1 MTIEQGNMRA
11 WSSREVW
18 PGEGKNSASKTLQY
32 LVGEEKA
39 AKEQELPVIPQN
51 PRVQGR
57 SVSKRREGSGH
68 CCMM

>member
-1 MTIEQGNMRA
+1 MTLEQGNMRA

-18 PGEGKNSASKTLQY
+18 PAEGKNSASKTLQC
-32 LVGEEKA
+32 LADEKEA
-39 AKEQELPVIPQN
+39 AKEQALPGIPQN

-68 CCMM
+68 C